1 MSRFFLTSL
10 KVEGFRG
17 INNET
22 APLELTFQ
30 PGAVNSVFAIN
41 GVGKSSIFEALCFAI
56 KGTIPKLDALQA
68 QERPQ
73 DYYCNRFHSQ
83 GIATIELELTAD
95 DGSGTVTVL
104 VKRDASGGR
113 LVSSPSGHPAPEQL
127 LKGLDEDF
135 TLLDYAT
142 FSRFIDSTP
151 LDRGRS
157 FASLLGLS
165 SYSTFRQ
172 ALQSVCETRSI
183 QADLD
188 INGLRAQAS
197 AGEQAV
203 QSAIRKLQVAFEGL
217 TATRLTDVARM
228 PEYTAVVTAALTGI
242 ELVRPLVE
250 GRDLTGVD
258 FSAIKAAIK
267 EAEGG
272 DERRE
277 LEQVIAALG
286 ELRAVGEPSE
296 ADFQQ
301 EHDVLRDLFGEL
313 DGLLAQTRGDA
324 FKQLFEAAQ
333 HVFDSGWETPL
344 ACPLC
349 DSTLADAIDKTVAR
363 QLGTFA
369 EVEAKR
375 AEITKALDQASWLAR
390 LKALEACPSLRI
402 ADEAKRGVPFQQNAA
417 TSTIT
422 LADAETAIAARKQL
436 DEARTRA
443 VAAAEATK
451 FSIEKV
457 LPASLVTL
465 TEQVEFGR
473 QFQDALADFNAK
485 RNSLV
490 ATRNRLQVRERWKD
504 FITAAAGTFADA
516 ESELSRNT
524 ISVIDA
530 DYKALF
536 AQIMGV
542 NDVIPDLRRDAAK
555 QDIHVQLSDF
565 HGLSDLSARALLS
578 ESYRNALAISIFL
591 AAAMKQ
597 SGAPR
602 FVVLDD
608 VTSSFDSG
616 HQWNLMEAIRTK
628 LQQPRK
634 AGGLQ
639 FVLLSHDGLL
649 EKYFDKL
656 GSTPDWHHQ
665 KLQGWP
671 PMGAV
676 TSHTQDAN
684 RLKVTAIRLL
694 DAGQVKEAEPLI
706 RQYLEFKLLQII
718 NKVRI
723 PVPLDFAIKDHMKM
737 VSNCLEAIGAA
748 IELQKKAGTIVLD
761 AKQVADIDTT
771 LVPALVGNWVSHYET
786 ASGASLAPP
795 VLKGV
800 LQTIDNFAECFRYDD
815 ASTGSAQ
822 RKWYRN
828 LDAR

>member
-1 MSRFFLTSL
+1 VSRFFLTRL

-22 APLELTFQ
+22 DPLELTFQ

-83 GIATIELELTAD
+83 GVATIELELAAD

-113 LVSSPSGHPAPEQL
+113 LVSSPSGHPAPGHL

-183 QADLD
+183 QADLE
-188 INGLRAQAS
+188 INVLTTQAS
-197 AGEQAV
+197 SGEQAV

-228 PEYTAVVTAALTGI
+228 PEYTAAVMAALAGI
-242 ELVRPLVE
+242 ELVRPLVD
-250 GRDLTGVD
+250 GRDLAGVD

-272 DERRE
+272 EKRRE
-277 LEQVIAALG
+277 LEQVIGALG
-286 ELRAVGEPSE
+286 ELRALGEPTE

-301 EHDVLRDLFGEL
+301 EHDALGDLFNEL

-333 HVFDSGWETPL
+333 NLVEAGWETPL

-349 DSTLADAIDKTVAR
+349 DSTLADAIEKTVAR

-369 EVEAKR
+369 EVGAKR
-375 AEITKALDQASWLAR
+375 AEIAKAVDQASWLAR
-390 LKALEACPSLRI
+390 LKALEACTSLHI
-402 ADEAKRGVPFQQNAA
+402 ADEAKRGVAFQQNAA
-417 TSTIT
+417 TGAIKR
-422 LADAETAIAARKQL
+422 ADAEMAIVIRKQL
-436 DEARTRA
+436 DEART
-443 VAAAEATK
+443 AAAEAAEAARST
-451 FSIEKV
+451 IEKA

-473 QFQDALADFNAK
+473 QFQEALADYNAK
-485 RNSLV
+485 RGSLLT
-490 ATRNRLQVRERWKD
+490 TRKRLQVRERWKD
-504 FITAAAGTFADA
+504 FITTAAGTFADA

-628 LQQPRK
+628 LQHPRN

-639 FVLLSHDGLL
+639 FILLSHDGLL

-671 PMGAV
+671 PLGAV

-684 RLKVTAIRLL
+684 RLKATAIRLL

-748 IELQKKAGTIVLD
+748 IELQKKARTIVLD
-761 AKQVADIDTT
+761 AQQLADIDAT
-771 LVPALVGNWVSHYET
+771 LVPTLVANWVSHYET
-786 ASGASLAPP
+786 ASGASLTPP

-800 LQTIDNFAECFRYDD
+800 LQTIDNIAECFRYDD
-815 ASTGSAQ
+815 VSAGTVQ
-822 RKWYRN
+822 RKWYRS